1 MAQELTSRAIAT
13 GTTKAS
19 VANPN
24 PAARLTAEEVETRR
38 ALVRQVL
45 SSRSFAKSARL
56 SQFFAF
62 VCGRALDGRAE
73 EINEQQ
79 IGVHVFGRSP
89 EYSANDDSIVRSQA
103 RLLRQRLEEYFENE
117 CPYCATVILIPKGGY
132 VPVFEARP
140 VKLEGTT
147 ALKETGGTGVY
158 AAGTAL
164 PESRRASGDGAR
176 DELQSGLT
184 KSNATGAA
192 REARRYRAAWLAFA
206 VVVLLAL
213 AAGLLWILRPTSWM
227 QMSSGNTSSSLLW
240 RGIFS
245 AGRPVVIVPSDD
257 GLVLSQEMRK
267 SAVTLDDYLSGD
279 YLRHGTGDAGTAQ
292 AGGPVTSEWLS
303 SHQYTSTADLELAV
317 RLSRL
322 PEAAKADVEPRY
334 ARVVRLDDLKSSN
347 VILIGGIGAN
357 PWVALYGPRLNFD
370 VNYDW
375 KAHEGYV
382 RNKDPHAGEQAR
394 YQETHA
400 DGSISSY
407 GVLAYLPGIGG
418 NGSAL
423 LFEGSGMAGTEAA
436 ASFPFESREFAAFA
450 RKLGHTATGGLPYFE
465 VLLETRSLGGNDSG
479 AHVVA
484 WRVVQP

>member
-1 MAQELTSRAIAT
+1 MGQDAT
-13 GTTKAS
+13 NKGARG
-19 VANPN
+19 
-24 PAARLTAEEVETRR
+24 AAAEDMEARQ
-38 ALVRQVL
+38 ALVQQVL
-45 SSRSFAKSARL
+45 GSRCFAKSARL

-62 VCGRALDGRAE
+62 VCGRALDGRLE

-117 CPYCATVILIPKGGY
+117 CPYCPVVILIPKGGY

-140 VKLEGTT
+140 VRAGEGDRTT
-147 ALKETGGTGVY
+147 AGVDGRGPVTGVTE
-158 AAGTAL
+158 AAGRVEIAGQL
-164 PESRRASGDGAR
+164 MRGRPEGRAPQRLLAGWA
-176 DELQSGLT
+176 
-184 KSNATGAA
+184 GAA
-192 REARRYRAAWLAFA
+192 FGL
-206 VVVLLAL
+206 VVLLAL
-213 AAGLLWILRPTSWM
+213 AAVLVWTVRPAGWM
-227 QMSSGNTSSSLLW
+227 RGAIGDGSASSLLW
-240 RGIFS
+240 QGIFG
-245 AGRPVVIVPSDD
+245 AGRPVVMVPSDD
-257 GLVLSQEMRK
+257 GLVLSEEMRK
-267 SAVTLDDYLSGD
+267 ASVSLDDYLSGD
-279 YLRHGTGDAGTAQ
+279 YLRHG
-292 AGGPVTSEWLS
+292 AGGGDGAGVSAEWLS

-322 PEAAKADVEPRY
+322 PEAAEADVEPRY

-357 PWVALYGPRLNFD
+357 PWVGLYGPRLNFD

-382 RNKDPHAGEQAR
+382 LNKAPHAGEQAR
-394 YQETHA
+394 YLETHA
-400 DGSISSY
+400 DGSVSSY
-407 GVLAYLPGIGG
+407 GVLAYLPGLGG

-436 ASFPFESREFAAFA
+436 AAFPFEGREFAEFVG
-450 RKLGHTATGGLPYFE
+450 KLGHTGSGAMPYFE

>member
-1 MAQELTSRAIAT
+1 MAQELTSRTT
-13 GTTKAS
+13 GTAKAS
-19 VANPN
+19 VASSA
-24 PAARLTAEEVETRR
+24 PASILTAEELEARR
-38 ALVRQVL
+38 TLVRQVL
-45 SSRSFAKSARL
+45 GSRCFAKSARL

-62 VCGRALDGRAE
+62 VCGRALDGRTE

-140 VKLEGTT
+140 
-147 ALKETGGTGVY
+147 LKEAESTSGDSTGP
-158 AAGTAL
+158 AL
-164 PESRRASGDGAR
+164 PEAKRAVGEGTRA
-176 DELQSGLT
+176 ELQRGVSESSAPGV
-184 KSNATGAA
+184 A
-192 REARRYRAAWLAFA
+192 REARRFRAAWLAFG

-213 AAGLLWILRPTSWM
+213 AAGLLWTLRPMGWM
-227 QMSSGNTSSSLLW
+227 QGGGGSSASSLLW
-240 RGIFS
+240 RGIFG
-245 AGRPVVIVPSDD
+245 AGRLVVIVPSDD

-279 YLRHGTGDAGTAQ
+279 YLRHGPSTGTTV
-292 AGGPVTSEWLS
+292 GPGDGVTVTSEWLS

-357 PWVALYGPRLNFD
+357 PWVALYAPRLTFD

-382 RNKDPHAGEQAR
+382 RNRDPHVGEQAR
-394 YQETHA
+394 YLETHA
-400 DGSISSY
+400 DGSVSSY
-407 GVLAYLPGIGG
+407 GVLAYLPGMGG

-436 ASFPFESREFAAFA
+436 AAFPFESREFADFA